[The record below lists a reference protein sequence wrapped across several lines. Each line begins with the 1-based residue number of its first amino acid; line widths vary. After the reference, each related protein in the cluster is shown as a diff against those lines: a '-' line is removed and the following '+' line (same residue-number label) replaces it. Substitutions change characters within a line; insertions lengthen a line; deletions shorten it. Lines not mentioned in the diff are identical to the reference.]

1 MSKDGEKLL
10 NRSIAALKSV
20 FESCVTINSEA
31 TRYKPKEIMIH
42 LIKDLGSMVTDN
54 RIFSRNFAV
63 YGRIHVV
70 NGRVH
75 AVYGRVHAGYGA

>member
-10 NRSIAALKSV
+10 NRSIAALKNV
-20 FESCVTINSEA
+20 FESCVTINSEV

-42 LIKDLGSMVTDN
+42 LIKVSSSMVTDN

-63 YGRIHVV
+63 YGRMHVV

-75 AVYGRVHAGYGA
+75 AVYGT